1 MKFQKN
7 RLGSAIARY
16 RHEPN
21 DNVRLLRLGNLLEL
35 TNVGA
40 LRSNFI
46 SLHRFALSLA
56 EAESTLLKKTSAIKF
71 DVKDEIYL
79 ILRQI

>member
-46 SLHRFALSLA
+46 S